1 MRISSIKIIP
11 QPKPPND
18 FTGDKGIRTPD
29 PRLAKPML

>member
-1 MRISSIKIIP
+1 MRISSIKTILR
-11 QPKPPND
+11 PKPLND